1 MTIDLIEDVVK
12 DLRNL
17 FEFLEYSLPYYIHRV
32 RSLGIP
38 IYSDIIIFEDDL
50 KVLINETTLN
60 FLFSN
65 NIARRNPYYPRII
78 EIISIDKLMEIINQY
93 KKYKDIDVGKEK
105 ILLKDPFED
114 LIQYVAPHVRDS
126 GMVPLVKK
134 IMLLQLFSDG
144 DPGFRSRI
152 HIALLGDPGTGKTFL
167 AQTLATKS
175 EGLYISL
182 RTTSAGLSGSLN
194 PDDLEASPPPLMA
207 ANGKILCI
215 DEADKI
221 NNRDLDPLL
230 SAMEEG
236 RVILTGARMHIGYDS
251 KVRVM
256 ISSNRTKF
264 RPELLDRFDLIA
276 TFRTPTKSEIKE
288 IVGHVIEYTQN
299 FEVYNKGDELIKTYV
314 KLSEKFIPRIK
325 DINKV
330 KSAIGDIIEQT
341 RENSVRGSMKWLRF
355 AYAYAKLNKTYITD
369 KVVYEVFDKISEIT
383 KMK

>member
-1 MTIDLIEDVVK
+1 MTIELIKDTVRDLK
-12 DLRNL
+12 NL
-17 FEFLEYSLPYYIHRV
+17 FEYLEYSLPYYIERV
-32 RSLGIP
+32 RSIGIP

-50 KVLINETTLN
+50 RGLVNDNTIK
-60 FLFSN
+60 FLFVN

-78 EIISIDKLMEIINQY
+78 EIISLDKLMEIMNEY
-93 KKYKDIDVGKEK
+93 KRYRDIEVGKEK
-105 ILLKDPFED
+105 ILLKDPFDD
-114 LIQYVAPHVRDS
+114 LLQYVAPHVKDS
-126 GMVPLVKK
+126 GVIPLVKK
-134 IMLLQLFSDG
+134 IMLLQLFSNG

-152 HIALLGDPGTGKTFL
+152 HIALLGDPGTGKTL
-167 AQTLATKS
+167 LLQWQS
-175 EGLYISL
+175 SISDGIYVSL

-194 PDDLEASPPPLMA
+194 PDDFETSPPPLMA

-236 RVILTGARMHIGYDS
+236 RVILTGARMHIGYDAR
-251 KVRVM
+251 VRVM

-276 TFRTPTKSEIKE
+276 TFKTPTKSEIKE
-288 IVGHVIEYTQN
+288 IVGHVIEYSQN
-299 FEVYNKGDELIKTYV
+299 YELYNKGDELIKSYIKST
-314 KLSEKFIPRIK
+314 ENFIPKIK
-325 DINKV
+325 DITRV

-341 RENSVRGSMKWLRF
+341 KENSVRGSMRWLRF
-355 AYAYAKLNKTYITD
+355 AYAYAKLNKVNITD
-369 KVVYEVFDKISEIT
+369 KIIYEVFDKISEIV

>member
-1 MTIDLIEDVVK
+1 MTIELIKDTVK
-12 DLRNL
+12 DLINL
-17 FEFLEYSLPYYIHRV
+17 FEFLEYSLPYYIDRT
-32 RSLGIP
+32 RSIGIP

-50 KVLINETTLN
+50 RSLVNDNTIK
-60 FLFSN
+60 FLFTN

-78 EIISIDKLMEIINQY
+78 EIISLDKLIEILDEY
-93 KKYKDIDVGKEK
+93 KKYKNIEIGNQKL
-105 ILLKDPFED
+105 LLKDPFED
-114 LIQYVAPHVRDS
+114 LLQYVAPHVKDS
-126 GMVPLVKK
+126 GIIPLVKK

-144 DPGFRSRI
+144 DPSFRSRI
-152 HIALLGDPGTGKTFL
+152 HIALLGDPGTGKTL
-167 AQTLATKS
+167 LLQWQSSVS
-175 EGLYISL
+175 EGIYVSL

-194 PDDLEASPPPLMA
+194 PDDFETSPPPLMA
-207 ANGKILCI
+207 ANGRILCI

-236 RVILTGARMHIGYDS
+236 RVILTGAKMRIGYDAR
-251 KVRVM
+251 VRVM

-264 RPELLDRFDLIA
+264 RPELLDRFDLVA
-276 TFRTPTKSEIKE
+276 TFKTPTKSEIKE
-288 IVGHVIEYTQN
+288 IVGYVIEYSQN
-299 FEVYNKGDELIKTYV
+299 YELYGKGDELIRSYV
-314 KLSEKFIPRIK
+314 KSTENFIPKIR

-341 RENSVRGSMKWLRF
+341 RENSVRGSMRWLRF

-369 KVVYEVFDKISEIT
+369 RIVYEVFDKISEIV